1 MNTRI
6 RRAFLIGLSAL
17 WVAACGTSGSND
29 SNQSTTQPGSSAGNV
44 GTSGC
49 TDRSSAVGIEGGGL
63 VRRLAGT
70 ITNIGSDGTL
80 VIGCTRVSTADAVV
94 LIDGKP
100 GTLNDLQIGEIV
112 EVVGNIDPESGTM
125 RAQSISPK
133 GISEP
138 TSHGRYVGTVTVGG
152 QQLFGD
158 ALITVDGAVR
168 LYVGGPYDNGGELQL
183 TRPAAGSAQFVGH
196 LETATNAS
204 GSATGLVIGQGC
216 TDPQVV
222 RFCSEA
228 ANGEMTFTVSP
239 VSGAAIDAK
248 LSGVLHVATSGGEET
263 WLLDLGNWANW
274 YLLSASGDNPGQ
286 FLYREELAE
295 FAADDDT
302 VITFSGSQLQFQSAH
317 SGCTG
322 NGSIMTHGDGA
333 FFVFD
338 VVLDIGNCNATYARF
353 NGRFEG
359 LASSTASS
367 VWDYDDQFRMW
378 LSKPNGTEPPV
389 ALTML
394 STPIY

>member
-17 WVAACGTSGSND
+17 WLAACGTSGSND
-29 SNQSTTQPGSSAGNV
+29 SNQSTTQPGSFAGNV

-80 VIGCTRVSTADAVV
+80 VVGCTRVSTADAVV

-125 RAQSISPK
+125 RAESISPK

-168 LYVGGPYDNGGELQL
+168 LYLGGGPYSSTGALQL
-183 TRPAAGSAQFVGH
+183 TRPAGGSAQFVGH
-196 LETATNAS
+196 LEAVGSGRAS
-204 GSATGLVIGQGC
+204 GTGVIIGQGC
-216 TDPQVV
+216 TNPQVV
-222 RFCSEA
+222 RFCGEA
-228 ANGEMTFTVSP
+228 ASGEITISISADDVNGEIRVVTNEGS
-239 VSGAAIDAK
+239 
-248 LSGVLHVATSGGEET
+248 ET
-263 WLLDLGNWANW
+263 WLLELDAWSNW
-274 YLLSASGDNPGQ
+274 YLLSASQGDLAGQ
-286 FLYREELAE
+286 YQEQLAE
-295 FAADDDT
+295 FATGSDT
-302 VITFSGSQLQFQSAH
+302 VIAVGGTELSFQSAH
-317 SGCTG
+317 SGCIG
-322 NGSIMTHGDGA
+322 NGTLVPHLNG
-333 FFVFD
+333 VFNVYD
-338 VVLDIGNCNATYARF
+338 ATVDIGNCNATYARF

-359 LASSTASS
+359 LATTTTSDA
-367 VWDYDDQFRMW
+367 WAYDSLLRIW
-378 LSKPNGTEPPV
+378 LSKPDGTEPQA

-394 STPIY
+394 ASPL